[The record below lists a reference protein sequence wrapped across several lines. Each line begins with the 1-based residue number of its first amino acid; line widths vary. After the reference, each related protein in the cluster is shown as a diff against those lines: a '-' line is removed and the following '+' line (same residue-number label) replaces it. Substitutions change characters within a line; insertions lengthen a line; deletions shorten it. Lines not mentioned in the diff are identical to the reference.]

1 MKVLTLISCILL
13 GVLIL
18 ISSKSKKE
26 ILERPAYLIASS
38 YMEDGH
44 GSLDA
49 YYHAAHPLLEAA
61 GGETIIA
68 GHSAQ
73 KKHHFEGEWNKG
85 AAFTVF
91 KFPSMDALLGFWNSK
106 AYQDIK
112 HLRTDVIPPNFTFA
126 TEGFLPV
133 DLERYTDHK

>member
-1 MKVLTLISCILL
+1 MLFLVKRE
-13 GVLIL
+13 
-18 ISSKSKKE
+18 KKPQFKKK
-26 ILERPAYLIASS
+26 RPAYLIASS
-38 YMEDGH
+38 FMPERH

-68 GHSAQ
+68 GHSGQ
-73 KKHHFEGEWNKG
+73 KRQLFEGTWKKD

-91 KFPSMDALLGFWNSK
+91 KFPSMDALLSFWNSLE
-106 AYQDIK
+106 YQNIK

-126 TEGFLPV
+126 TEGFLPI
-133 DLERYTDHK
+133 DIERYKETNHN